1 MICYV
6 ATCMLYYLGRGY
18 FLSNETNNQL
28 QLPVANDVQVPI
40 FAAKARNRRLQILS
54 VTDFQWQ
61 TKAWNICERTDRN
74 SVNYFISKEMQ
85 EADADGAL
93 MRVITLRIHELDAN
107 QSASSLHRQTTRP
120 PISVDATTRKLTSCR
135 LDGKE
140 EIASYVCA
148 ASKHGGRRPTVP

>member
-1 MICYV
+1 
-6 ATCMLYYLGRGY
+6 MLYYLGRVY

-40 FAAKARNRRLQILS
+40 FDAKA
-54 VTDFQWQ
+54 
-61 TKAWNICERTDRN
+61 